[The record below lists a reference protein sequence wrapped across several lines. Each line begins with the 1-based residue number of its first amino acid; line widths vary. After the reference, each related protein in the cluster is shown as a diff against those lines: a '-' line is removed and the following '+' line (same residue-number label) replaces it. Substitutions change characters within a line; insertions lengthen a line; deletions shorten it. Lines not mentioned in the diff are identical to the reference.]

1 LIEAGPIAILKGVRP
16 AKLIGA
22 VALIFLAEGIDM
34 TPAQPSSPAIRVI
47 DDGSA
52 GGSVELPLGRALEV
66 ELGANP
72 STGYTWRFA
81 AGNPSL
87 LRLKSRRFQPAAT
100 ALLPGSGGKDLFLFE
115 TTTPGT
121 EQLHFEYRRGQTGEP
136 ARTYD
141 LRVTVVP

>member
-1 LIEAGPIAILKGVRP
+1 MRLAA
-16 AKLIGA
+16 LIGL
-22 VALIFLAEGIDM
+22 VAQIAMAGTNDM
-34 TPAQPSSPAIRVI
+34 APAQASQPAIRVI

-52 GGSVELPLGRALEV
+52 SGSVELPLGRELEV

-81 AGNPSL
+81 AGNPSP
-87 LRLKSRRFQPAAT
+87 LRFKSRRFQPAAT
-100 ALLPGSGGKDLFLFE
+100 VPLPGSAGKDLFAFE
-115 TTTPGT
+115 ATTSGT

-136 ARTYD
+136 ARSYD